1 MKPSDALAAHRDELR
16 RIIARHGVVRPTLL
30 EEKLRSANFVVTT
43 ELTPPKGIDL
53 SDFFAKADA
62 LKSFVDA
69 INVTESPR
77 ARMTVEPKS
86 VGHLLQDRG
95 IEAIVQITA
104 RDRNRIAI
112 QADLLGASLL
122 GIGNFLFMT
131 GDDPKN
137 GDHPEAKGVFDLTT
151 VELLSAARSLR
162 SGQDLSGN
170 ALHGAPRM
178 FLGAT
183 VNPGSLDLARE
194 ADNTRRKIDA
204 GSQFFQTQAIYDT
217 DSLARFLDAAKLGGI
232 PLLAGVI
239 PLKSAKM
246 GAWLNANVPGVH
258 VPPALL
264 EELERAGPDGE
275 AAQGVDIAART
286 IRRLRNLCCGVHV
299 MAIGWELRVPEILS
313 NAGISADSPRASAG
327 A

>member
-1 MKPSDALAAHRDELR
+1 MSLF
-16 RIIARHGVVRPTLL
+16 
-30 EEKLRSANFVVTT
+30 EEKIRSTNFVVTT

-53 SDFFAKADA
+53 SEFFAKAVA
-62 LKSFVDA
+62 LKGFVDA
-69 INVTESPR
+69 INITESPR
-77 ARMTVEPKS
+77 ARMAVEPKS

-112 QADLLGASLL
+112 QADLLGGYLL

-151 VELLSAARSLR
+151 VELLNAARLLR
-162 SGQDLSGN
+162 SGRDLSGN
-170 ALHGAPRM
+170 DLQGAPHL
-178 FLGAT
+178 FLGST
-183 VNPGSLDLARE
+183 VNPGSQDLSRE
-194 ADNTRRKIDA
+194 VENTHRKIDA

-217 DSLARFLDAAKLGGI
+217 GLLARFIDAAKLGNV

-246 GAWLNANVPGVH
+246 GEWLNGNVPGIR
-258 VPPALL
+258 VPAAVL
-264 EELERAGPDGE
+264 EELERAGPEGE
-275 AAQGVDIAART
+275 AAKGIDIAART
-286 IRRLRNLCCGVHV
+286 IRHLQNICNGVHI
-299 MAIGWELRVPEILS
+299 MAIGWENRIPEILRA
-313 NAGISADSPRASAG
+313 AGISATLPGAG
-327 A
+327 LSGGTAT

>member
-1 MKPSDALAAHRDELR
+1 LGRPRRKARRRVDAIVR
-16 RIIARHGVVRPTLL
+16 RKKAMNRL
-30 EEKLRSANFVVTT
+30 EEKFRSAKFVVTT

-53 SDFFAKADA
+53 SEFFAKADA

-69 INVTESPR
+69 INITESPR
-77 ARMTVEPKS
+77 ARLAVEPKS

-95 IEAIVQITA
+95 VEAIVQITA

-151 VELLSAARSLR
+151 IELLNAARSLR
-162 SGQDLSGN
+162 GGRDLSGN
-170 ALHGAPRM
+170 ELRGAPRM
-178 FLGAT
+178 FLGST
-183 VNPGSLDLARE
+183 INPGSRDLPRE
-194 ADNTRRKIDA
+194 VENTRRKIDA
-204 GSQFFQTQAIYDT
+204 GSQFFQSQAIYDT
-217 DSLARFLDAAKLGGI
+217 DSLARFLDAAKLGEL

-258 VPPALL
+258 VPSTLL
-264 EELERAGPDGE
+264 EELKRAGPEGE
-275 AAQGVDIAART
+275 AAVGVDIAART
-286 IRRLRNLCCGVHV
+286 IRRLRQISRGVHV
-299 MAIGWELRVPEILS
+299 MAIGWEQRIPEILDA
-313 NAGISADSPRASAG
+313 AGVSVA
-327 A
+327 

>member
-1 MKPSDALAAHRDELR
+1 MSSF
-16 RIIARHGVVRPTLL
+16 G
-30 EEKLRSANFVVTT
+30 EKLLSTKFVITT

-62 LKSFVDA
+62 LKGFVDA
-69 INVTESPR
+69 VNITESPR
-77 ARMTVEPKS
+77 ARMAVEPKS

-112 QADLLGASLL
+112 QADLLGGYLL

-151 VELLSAARSLR
+151 VELLNAARSLR
-162 SGQDLSGN
+162 GGRDLSGSE
-170 ALHGAPRM
+170 LHGAPNL
-178 FLGAT
+178 FLGST
-183 VNPGSLDLARE
+183 INPGSPDVGRE
-194 ADNTRRKIDA
+194 VDNTRRKIDA
-204 GSQFFQTQAIYDT
+204 GSQFFQSQAVYDT
-217 DSLARFLDAAKLGGI
+217 DSLARFLDAAKLGNV

-246 GAWLNANVPGVH
+246 GLWLNANVPGIR
-258 VPPALL
+258 VPPELL
-264 EELERAGPDGE
+264 DELERAGPAGE
-275 AAQGVDIAART
+275 AAKGVDIASRT
-286 IRRLRNLCCGVHV
+286 IRRLSNICSGVHV
-299 MAIGWELRVPEILS
+299 MAIGWESRIPEILS
-313 NAGISADSPRASAG
+313 DAGISPN
-327 A
+327 